1 MVVKHNLVCCICVC
15 ISVCENTTLDA
26 ILIQCIFIVTI
37 ISTNFKTSQD
47 WLFIV
52 CVWLLLTNISNLP
65 FGMQVNVCKC
75 FHGVSSSILQTKLN
89 RGSKVGNGNYSL
101 KPRCERIIPYKRH
114 SLLKNYF
121 YFLKINFHLRWWIIS
136 IRFIISIS
144 M

>member
-1 MVVKHNLVCCICVC
+1 MCVHLCVWKYYLGCYPYSVYLYCYNYQHQLQNISGLAVHCVC
-15 ISVCENTTLDA
+15 
-26 ILIQCIFIVTI
+26 
-37 ISTNFKTSQD
+37 
-47 WLFIV
+47 
-52 CVWLLLTNISNLP
+52 LTFTHKISNLP

-136 IRFIISIS
+136 IRFMISIN